1 MKTLILAAFSAL
13 WLTTAMNTANAGPQ
27 SYRTPAHNYYQN
39 NWMSSVWI
47 FQAASPAESA

>member
-13 WLTTAMNTANAGPQ
+13 WLTTAMNAANAGAQP
-27 SYRTPAHNYYQN
+27 YRTPPYNYYQN